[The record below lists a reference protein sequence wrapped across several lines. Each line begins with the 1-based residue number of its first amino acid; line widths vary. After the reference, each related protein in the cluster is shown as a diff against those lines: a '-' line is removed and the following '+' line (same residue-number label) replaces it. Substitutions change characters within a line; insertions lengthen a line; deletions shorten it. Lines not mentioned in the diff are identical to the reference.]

1 MDGPYARPRSVE
13 RGSRVSL
20 PGKRSHRRAALLVA
34 LAAAG
39 VLLGACGGASD
50 SEGGGTEAAATTAEA
65 AATTAEAAATTAE
78 AAAGTSAVD
87 DATARIAELEQ
98 PISAWPAV
106 EALAEPVDLAGKKIA
121 LVPLIDAVPLM
132 HGTAQGFTAA
142 LEELGAEVSLCD
154 GAGDP
159 TKVATCLTTAG
170 DQGVDAAV
178 TLFID
183 YQAIGNA
190 VDALTEKGIPV
201 LIGGQP
207 PAPNRPADELLGYA
221 DHSPFTNLGF
231 EALADAALAA
241 GGENASVVAGR
252 LRDSSLTTEFS
263 DTMVNTFKELCPDCP
278 ISTFD
283 FTAFTLQDVP
293 SSVSAALAAQP
304 DTNIVVM
311 PDDGFVPPAMQ
322 GIQSAGFADKV
333 QIVSYGADPAGLE
346 RVKAGQEVTSIGYP
360 VEYEGWR
367 LAHGLMQLLSGE
379 EVTPVTELVTRA
391 FTPNNIG
398 EIDLKPENYFTSVWY
413 GDDSF
418 KEAFLAAWGAR

>member
-1 MDGPYARPRSVE
+1 M
-13 RGSRVSL
+13 SL
-20 PGKRSHRRAALLVA
+20 PAKRSRRPAALLVTVAAVA
-34 LAAAG
+34 L
-39 VLLGACGGASD
+39 LLGACGGTSD
-50 SEGGGTEAAATTAEA
+50 SGDAGNDAAATTAEAAVTTAEA
-65 AATTAEAAATTAE
+65 AATTAETGVTTAE
-78 AAAGTSAVD
+78 AGASAVE
-87 DATARIAELEQ
+87 DAKARIAELEQ

-106 EALAEPVDLAGKKIA
+106 EPLAEPADLAGKKIA
-121 LVPLIDAVPLM
+121 LVPLMDAVPLL
-132 HGTAQGFTAA
+132 HGTGMGFTAA

-154 GAGDP
+154 GGGDP
-159 TKVATCLTTAG
+159 TKVASCLTTAG

-190 VDALTEKGIPV
+190 VDGLTSKGIPV

-207 PAPNRPADELLGYA
+207 PAPDWPADELLGYA

-231 EALADAALAA
+231 ETLAYAALAA

-263 DTMVNTFKELCPDCP
+263 DTMVNTFKEICPDCP

-293 SSVSAALAAQP
+293 SSVSAALASQP

-346 RVKAGQEVTSIGYP
+346 RVKAGQQATSIGYP

-367 LAHGLMQLLSGE
+367 LAHGLMQLLSGQ

-398 EIDLKPENYFTSVWY
+398 EIDIKPENYFTSAWY

-418 KEAFLAAWGAR
+418 KDAFLTAWGAQ